1 MPRIDQLVDATTSH
15 PRISFLDAFQGYHQI
30 PLALEDQEKTVFV
43 TPTGNY
49 HYKVMSFGLKNTGS
63 TYQRMMTRMLKPQ
76 LGKSIKI
83 YVDNMVVKSKVVSK
97 HLEDLD
103 STFNVLR
110 KYKLHLNA
118 SKCSFGIGSGKF
130 LGYMVTHRGI
140 KVNLYQIKVI
150 NDLKPPQ
157 NAKDVQKLTGMIAA
171 LNRFISRSMNKCQPF
186 YLLINKWKGFE
197 WSEDCVMAF
206 QQLKEYLSRPPIMFS
221 LEADEV
227 LYAYIVVALH
237 TVSLVLIQDDNGLQK
252 PVYYVNKS
260 LHEGEVRYL
269 PLEKAILAVVHAMRK
284 LPHYFQAHT
293 VVVLTQLPLKSVLRI
308 TDYTGRIAIWNTI
321 MGVFNIKYIPR
332 TSIKGQV
339 LADLVAE
346 FAEPPVEIVA
356 DERNMSGKSV
366 GAISMPRPPC
376 WKVYVDGAANQ
387 RGSGVGLVLMS
398 PEKTIMEKS
407 LRLRFLATNNEAE
420 YEALLQ
426 GMTMVQK
433 M

>member
-1 MPRIDQLVDATTSH
+1 M
-15 PRISFLDAFQGYHQI
+15 
-30 PLALEDQEKTVFV
+30 

-237 TVSLVLIQDDNGLQK
+237 TVSLVLIWDDNGLQK
-252 PVYYVNKS
+252 PVYYVSKS

-269 PLEKAILAVVHAMRK
+269 PLEKAILVVVHAMRK

-293 VVVLTQLPLKSVLRI
+293 VVILTQLPLKSVLQI

-321 MGVFNIKYIPR
+321 MGVFNIKYMPR

-346 FAEPPVEIVA
+346 FAEPLVEIVA
-356 DERNMSGKSV
+356 EERNMSGKSV
-366 GAISMPRPPC
+366 GEISMPRPPC

-426 GMTMVQK
+426 EMTMV
-433 M
+433 